1 MHEKIWWYDEREEGE
16 AWLLNQDSIVIF
28 KPKESVS
35 LLALVRRCVRLVL
48 KEPLQRRTLK
58 TLPKLQRKGRSNA
71 TG

>member
-1 MHEKIWWYDEREEGE
+1 VHEKIWWNDEREEGE

-48 KEPLQRRTLK
+48 RALPLHRLLK
-58 TLPKLQRKGRSNA
+58 SQPKPLRKGRSNA